1 MSGTNENARH
11 PDSTFKTDYP
21 YNQATVT
28 RSGHEFHINDAP
40 GKESLKLA
48 HTTGTYVEI
57 ESTGRW
63 VQVVTEKCYKYITST
78 FTTTVDSHMD
88 TKVGGTH
95 TLNID
100 KSAYEN
106 VALDKTVGIGG
117 DLIHAVGGVS
127 QYHTEK
133 DKMESVN
140 GSDYFYVKGDRH
152 QTVDGAKVT
161 EVTDVKSDIL
171 QNDWSVTSKGAVDMQ
186 VDGDFRVT
194 CKNFIVSAAENIA
207 MYAAGSVTITTGAGP
222 ITITAAG
229 IVYVNGVQIRLNG

>member
-11 PDSTFKTDYP
+11 PDSTFSTDYP

-63 VQVVTEKCYKYITST
+63 VQVVTEKCYKYIMST

-106 VALDKTVGIGG
+106 VGLDKNVGIGG

-127 QYHTEK
+127 QLHTEK
-133 DKMESVN
+133 DRFESVN
-140 GSDYFYVKGDRH
+140 GNSAFYVKGDMGEM
-152 QTVDGAKVT
+152 VDGAKVT
-161 EVTDVKSDIL
+161 EVTGVKSDIL

-186 VDGDFRVT
+186 VDGDFRIT
-194 CKNFIVSAAENIA
+194 CRNFIVNARDT
-207 MYAAGSVTITTGAGP
+207 VTITTATGP